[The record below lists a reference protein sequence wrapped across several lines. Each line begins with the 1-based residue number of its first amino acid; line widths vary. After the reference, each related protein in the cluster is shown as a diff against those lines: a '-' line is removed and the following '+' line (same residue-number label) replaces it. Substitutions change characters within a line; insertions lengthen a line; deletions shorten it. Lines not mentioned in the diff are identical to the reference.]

1 MASVRVMMPIGPLM
15 IEHRLIERAIKQMKI
30 ELERATIENM
40 IDVRFIDSWVDF
52 IRVYADQTHHGK
64 EEQILFRDLGSKPL
78 SPDLLRT
85 MEGLIADHMQAR
97 RMVGELA
104 SARNKYVDGDASAF
118 DQLMMIGNELV
129 ELYPPH
135 IRKED
140 REFFIPVME
149 YFSKEEK
156 DEMLKR
162 FREFDEGV
170 VHEHYRAVVESMEK
184 GRPITKRF

>member
-118 DQLMMIGNELV
+118 DQLMKIGNELV